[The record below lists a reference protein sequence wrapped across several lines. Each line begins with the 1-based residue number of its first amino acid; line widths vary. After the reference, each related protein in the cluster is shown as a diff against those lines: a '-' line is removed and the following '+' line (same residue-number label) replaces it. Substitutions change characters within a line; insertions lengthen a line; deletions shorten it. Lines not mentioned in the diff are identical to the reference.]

1 MTGRIFIAGILVFFS
16 TLFSPQQIFAQG
28 CSDAGFCSAG
38 SLQASTDDD
47 STKKS
52 TIALKAV
59 YGAGE
64 KGVTII
70 QLMPELEWSFGKHSS
85 VQASIPLVMTSG
97 KLGDHSGVGDAMIS
111 YSHAIP
117 FNEKLNFGLTGG
129 FRIPVGTTDQEYIGK
144 TSLPM
149 PYQTGL
155 GTTDLILGGVM
166 NYSKWQ
172 VAVGYQMVLRD
183 NNKNTY
189 TDFGLGY
196 FSSNKLQRGDDA
208 LLRAGRMFDLG
219 KLKLTP
225 SVLAIYRVN
234 KDIIETPFGNEI
246 ELEGSDGLTL
256 NLNVAATW
264 MFLDALSLRLDVGA
278 PAVVRDYRADGLT
291 RSSVAALAVRYHF

>member
-38 SLQASTDDD
+38 NLQASADDD

-85 VQASIPLVMTSG
+85 VQASIPFVMTSG
-97 KLGDHSGVGDAMIS
+97 KLGNYSGVGDAMIS

-117 FNEKLNFGLTGG
+117 FNEKLNFGVTGG
-129 FRIPVGTTDQEYIGK
+129 FRIPLGTTDEEADY
-144 TSLPM
+144 TVSSVLSPLPM

-172 VAVGYQMVLRD
+172 VAVGYQMVLSD
-183 NNKNTY
+183 NNKNAY

-208 LLRAGRMFDLG
+208 LLRLGRMFDLG

-225 SVLAIYRVN
+225 SVLAI
-234 KDIIETPFGNEI
+234 
-246 ELEGSDGLTL
+246 
-256 NLNVAATW
+256 
-264 MFLDALSLRLDVGA
+264 
-278 PAVVRDYRADGLT
+278 
-291 RSSVAALAVRYHF
+291 